1 MWIEETYG
9 DLKDNGFDLE
19 LSALDHF
26 LRLSRLTLAVLL
38 PYVWFIAVGADV
50 VNRACVPKLTALIA
64 VISAFFA
71 SLGISC
77 SEHPYLTYPF
87 QSSSSHFLAQ
97 CLSFILVVGS
107 GV

>member
-50 VNRACVPKLTALIA
+50 VNRACAPKLTALIA
-64 VISAFFA
+64 VISLFRIAWD
-71 SLGISC
+71 
-77 SEHPYLTYPF
+77 
-87 QSSSSHFLAQ
+87 FLQRAPLFD
-97 CLSFILVVGS
+97 LSFSVVFLPFFWPNA
-107 GV
+107 